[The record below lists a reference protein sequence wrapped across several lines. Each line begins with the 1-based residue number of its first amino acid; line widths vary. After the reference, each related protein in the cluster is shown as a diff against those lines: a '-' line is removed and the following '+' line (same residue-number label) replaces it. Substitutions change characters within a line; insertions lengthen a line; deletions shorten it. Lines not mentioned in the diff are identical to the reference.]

1 MALTLL
7 VDAPSLIYR
16 ALFSTP
22 DTVRTPSGEPI
33 NAVHGFLGMLAG
45 LITSQQPDALACAE
59 DTDWRPQWRVDL
71 IPGYKLHR
79 TLEGSAAVEA
89 EQKLSPQFPILRD
102 LMARCGLP
110 LIGAP
115 DFEAEDVLGTL
126 SARTLAAGGNGD
138 RVAIFSGDRDLFQLV
153 EDPNVRV
160 LYPRRGTSDLIFV
173 DEAYIATTYGIPGR
187 AYGDFAILRGDA
199 SDGLPGVKG
208 VGEKSAAA
216 LVGRYG
222 SLAAIL
228 EAVEAAGERAGGP
241 LGRVRM
247 GRDYVERA
255 QRVVR
260 IRTDAPLAD
269 VAPRRVGE
277 GAGPIDDGVW
287 QIAERHGLGGPVGR
301 LLEALSY

>member
-126 SARTLAAGGNGD
+126 AARTLAAGGNGD

-153 EDPNVRV
+153 EDPTVSV
-160 LYPRRGTSDLIFV
+160 LFPRRGTSDLLRV
-173 DEAYIATTYGIPGR
+173 DEGYIAQTYGIPGR
-187 AYGDFAILRGDA
+187 AYGDYAILRGDP
-199 SDGLPGVKG
+199 SDGLPGARG
-208 VGEKSAAA
+208 IGDKSAAA
-216 LVGRYG
+216 LVAKYG
-222 SLAAIL
+222 NLAGVLAA
-228 EAVEAAGERAGGP
+228 ADAAGAAAAGA
-241 LGRVRM
+241 LGKVRTD
-247 GRDYVERA
+247 RDYLTRA
-255 QRVVR
+255 DAVVR
-260 IRTDAPLAD
+260 IRTDVPIPDVDITRRPVAATGELWELAE
-269 VAPRRVGE
+269 A
-277 GAGPIDDGVW
+277 
-287 QIAERHGLGGPVGR
+287 HGLTNAVRR
-301 LLEALSY
+301 LVDALG